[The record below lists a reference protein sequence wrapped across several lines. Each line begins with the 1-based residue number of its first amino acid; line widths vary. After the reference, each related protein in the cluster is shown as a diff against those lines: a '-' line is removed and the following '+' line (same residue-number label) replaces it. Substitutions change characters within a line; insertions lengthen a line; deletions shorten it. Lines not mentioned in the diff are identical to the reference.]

1 MLYAILFIVILASIY
16 FSVNKVPT
24 EFKGIP
30 KVSLWSFIRSIQKED
45 TLQEHY
51 HGIIEPAIK
60 ERGYALVFLK
70 SSWSLAVTRSDII
83 KQVFR
88 NSQQFTKD
96 VIRHHKSLEYK
107 FTGKQNIVRSNGDDW
122 RRFRRPANPIFN
134 QTFQSDIFAESVKEV
149 LNALTDRVNEHGSN
163 PFEVSDLMELMT
175 LDILGKGIFDFD
187 FEAVRLKGTSK
198 YHHIYNSAF
207 SGVFDPLY
215 LLLPFIEK
223 LKLKKRMKKH
233 HDAIEFKKF
242 ILGIVEERRS
252 DIKAGKANGKDLL
265 ATMLAADPESP
276 FEPLTDEELVE
287 NLIVFFIA
295 GHDTTAN
302 TLSYAMYYL
311 ARNPEIQEK
320 LRNEIYTTLKIPK
333 DHEKLVVASTEQF
346 KEMEYLNCVIKEVMR
361 ISPAVVQM
369 FRIVEEDFNI
379 QNENIVV
386 PKGTLITLSVY
397 GAHHDPKTYPNPHK
411 FEPERFLNGKYD
423 TDIYLP
429 FGGGSRMCVGMGFS
443 LMEQRV
449 YLTLL
454 LQKFTIEIK
463 EDNHD
468 FNSLRLSGLVLTK
481 AKDLKLNFHPRF

>member
-1 MLYAILFIVILASIY
+1 MLYALLFIAILAATY
-16 FSVNKVPT
+16 FAVNKVPA

-30 KVSLWSFIRSIQKED
+30 KVSLWALIRSILKGD

-51 HGIIEPAIK
+51 HKIIEPAIK
-60 ERGYALVFLK
+60 ERGYAVLFLK

-96 VIRHHKSLEYK
+96 AIRHPESLEYK
-107 FTGKQNIVRSNGDDW
+107 FTGKLNIVRSNGDDW

-134 QTFQSDIFAESVKEV
+134 QTFQPGIFSESVKEV
-149 LNALTDRVNEHGSN
+149 LEVLADRIDEHGSN

-187 FEAVRLKGTSK
+187 FEAIKLKGTSR

-207 SGVFDPLY
+207 SGIFDSLY
-215 LLLPFIEK
+215 LLLPFLEK
-223 LKLKKRMKKH
+223 LKLAKRMKKH
-233 HDAIEFKKF
+233 YDAIEFKKF

-252 DIKAGKANGKDLL
+252 DIKSGKSNGKDLL
-265 ATMLAADPESP
+265 ATMLAEDPESP

-302 TLSYAMYYL
+302 TLSYAMYHL
-311 ARNPEIQEK
+311 ARNPEVQEK
-320 LRNEIYTTLKIPK
+320 LRNEIYTTLNISK
-333 DHEKLVVASTEQF
+333 DHDELVIPSVEQF

-369 FRIVEEDFNI
+369 FRVVEEAFNI
-379 QNENIVV
+379 PNENVAV

-397 GAHHDPKTYPNPHK
+397 GAHHDPKTYPNPQK

-429 FGGGSRMCVGMGFS
+429 FGGGNRMCVGMGFS

-449 YLTLL
+449 YLALL

-463 EDNHD
+463 EDNPD
-468 FNSLRLSGLVLTK
+468 FNGLRLSGLVLTK
-481 AKDLKLNFHPRF
+481 AKDLKLNFRPRF